1 MRNICV
7 TYTGQIASGEMG
19 IGRLGAG
26 MTEGEVHHN
35 PAWVRIMKDCQVS
48 FYL

>member
-7 TYTGQIASGEMG
+7 TYTGQIASGDMG

-35 PAWVRIMKDCQVS
+35 PALGADCVRLS
-48 FYL
+48 G